1 MLNFSDRTIS
11 PSCIDLINKKII
23 EFQQQGKKIIK
34 LNIGNLD
41 TERPIKISEISDA
54 EFNNS
59 NHYTNIKGDLELRQL
74 VVDQIKKENGLI
86 YDVNREI
93 TIVSGT
99 RAGIFYTFN
108 SLLNEDDEVI
118 IPRGTWVTYFNMLE
132 NFKGKAVLA
141 DTKVEDNYKLTP
153 EILESCIT
161 SKTKAFVIT
170 NPGNPTGAIYSM
182 EELKALLDVLKKYPQ
197 MIVMSDEIYSNIYF
211 TNIRVNSIAEATED
225 KELLKRI
232 VIFNGFS
239 KSISM
244 AGDRI
249 AYVLCYNQ
257 ELLQRIY
264 NCQVLINSNTNNIA
278 QIIAKKIIKKDL
290 TEYYKSLINRL
301 KKNRDFAYDFINN
314 NIKGL
319 KAEMPDGALYMMI
332 DYSALKNNTNPA
344 VQNDV
349 AMCEYLLQNGVAT
362 TPGEAFR
369 IPNSFRICF
378 ACSFEEIKE
387 GVELIKQAV
396 EKL

>member
-1 MLNFSDRTIS
+1 MLHFSDRIIS

-23 EFQQQGKKIIK
+23 ELQQQGKRIVK

-41 TERPIKISEISDA
+41 TERPIKVSEISDV

-59 NHYTNIKGDLELRQL
+59 NHYTNIKGDPELRQL
-74 VVDQIKKENGLI
+74 VVDQIKKESGLV
-86 YDVNREI
+86 YDVNKEI
-93 TIVSGT
+93 TVVSGT

-108 SLLNEDDEVI
+108 SILNDGDEVI

-141 DTKVEDNYKLTP
+141 DTKVENNYKLTP

-161 SKTKAFVIT
+161 PKTKAFVIT
-170 NPGNPTGAIYSM
+170 NPGNPTGAIYTM
-182 EELKALLDVLKKYPQ
+182 EELKALLEVLKKYPQ
-197 MIVMSDEIYSNIYF
+197 MIVMSDEIYSNIHF
-211 TNIRVNSIAEATED
+211 TDKRVHSIAEATED
-225 KELLKRI
+225 KDLLQRV

-249 AYVLCYNQ
+249 AYVLCRNQ

-278 QIIAKKIIKKDL
+278 QIIAKKVLKKDL
-290 TEYYKSLINRL
+290 KNYYTYLISRL
-301 KKNRDFAYDFINN
+301 KKNRDFAHDFINTH
-314 NIKGL
+314 IRGL
-319 KAEMPDGALYMMI
+319 KAEMPDGSLYMMI
-332 DYSALKNNTNPA
+332 DYSALKSKSNPA

-349 AMCEYLLQNGVAT
+349 AFCEYLLQNGVAT

-378 ACSFEEIKE
+378 ACSFDDIKE
-387 GVELIKQAV
+387 GVELIKKAV
-396 EKL
+396 ENL